1 MRSYPGGRIAAR
13 AEGASPVEAMSSS
26 AFAPTRWTLIA
37 RANGEDA
44 AAQAALSELCAAYYA
59 PVNAFLRAEGRTED
73 AARELAH
80 EFFARVLAGGALGG
94 ALGGADAARG
104 RFRSYLLG
112 ALKHF
117 LADHRDRA
125 HAEKR
130 GSGIAPEPLE
140 TATSAGLALP
150 AARDDD
156 RIFDRQWALT
166 LIARA
171 LEITGNELR
180 DAGKSAHFD
189 ALKPWLTGESAA
201 LSQADAARQL
211 GMNEGAVKVA
221 IHRLRQ
227 RFREAVKSEI
237 AQTVRGDGD
246 VDDELRHLLAVLVAQ

>member
-1 MRSYPGGRIAAR
+1 MNP
-13 AEGASPVEAMSSS
+13 SPPNS
-26 AFAPTRWTLIA
+26 AFAATRWTLIA
-37 RANGEDA
+37 RASGEDA

-94 ALGGADAARG
+94 ADAARG

-125 HAEKR
+125 RAEKR
-130 GSGIAPEPLE
+130 GGGIAPEPLD
-140 TATSAGLALP
+140 TGTNAGQPLP
-150 AARDDD
+150 AARDDE
-156 RIFDRQWALT
+156 RAFDRQWALT
-166 LIARA
+166 LISRA
-171 LEITGNELR
+171 LETVGTELR
-180 DAGKSAHFD
+180 DAGKAAHFD

-201 LSQADAARQL
+201 LSQAEAARQL
-211 GMNEGAVKVA
+211 GVSEGAVKVA

-227 RFREAVKSEI
+227 RFREAVKAEI
-237 AQTVRGDGD
+237 VQTVPSDAD

>member
-1 MRSYPGGRIAAR
+1 MSAT
-13 AEGASPVEAMSSS
+13 ASNFVA
-26 AFAPTRWTLIA
+26 TRWTVVA
-37 RANGEDA
+37 KAKGGDTA
-44 AAQAALSELCAAYYA
+44 AKTALSELCAAYYA
-59 PVNAFLRAEGRTED
+59 PVNTFLRAEGRTED

-94 ALGGADAARG
+94 ADAARG

-117 LADHRDRA
+117 LADSRA
-125 HAEKR
+125 HANREKR
-130 GSGIAPEPLE
+130 GGGIAPEPLD
-140 TATSAGLALP
+140 TGTSAGLPLP
-150 AARDDD
+150 SARDDD

-171 LEITGNELR
+171 LEIVATELR
-180 DAGKSAHFD
+180 DAGKGKHFD
-189 ALKPWLTGESAA
+189 ALKPWLTGENPA
-201 LSQADAARQL
+201 LSQATTAQQL

-227 RFREAVKSEI
+227 RFREAVKAEI
-237 AQTVRGDGD
+237 AQTVPDAAD

>member
-1 MRSYPGGRIAAR
+1 MSAPTGNFAA
-13 AEGASPVEAMSSS
+13 
-26 AFAPTRWTLIA
+26 TRWTLVA
-37 RANGEDA
+37 RASGGDA
-44 AAQAALSELCAAYYA
+44 SAQAALSELCAAYYA

-73 AARELAH
+73 AARDLAH
-80 EFFARVLAGGALGG
+80 DFFARLLAGGS
-94 ALGGADAARG
+94 LGGADAARG

-117 LADHRDRA
+117 LADHRA
-125 HAEKR
+125 HANREKR
-130 GSGIAPEPLE
+130 GGGIAPEPLE
-140 TATSAGLALP
+140 TATSAGLTLP

-171 LEITGNELR
+171 LEIVGGELR
-180 DAGKSAHFD
+180 DAGKSAHFE

-201 LSQADAARQL
+201 LSQSGTARQL

-237 AQTVRGDGD
+237 AQTVPDAAD

>member
-1 MRSYPGGRIAAR
+1 MSAPAGNFAA
-13 AEGASPVEAMSSS
+13 
-26 AFAPTRWTLIA
+26 TRWTLVA
-37 RANGEDA
+37 RARGGDS
-44 AAQAALSELCAAYYA
+44 AAQAAISELCAAYYA

-94 ALGGADAARG
+94 ADAARG

-130 GSGIAPEPLE
+130 GGGTTPEPLD
-140 TATSAGLALP
+140 TATGAGLALP
-150 AARDDD
+150 SARDDD
-156 RIFDRQWALT
+156 SIFDRQWALT

-171 LEITGNELR
+171 LEIVGNELR

-189 ALKPWLTGESAA
+189 ALKPWLTGENAA

-211 GMNEGAVKVA
+211 EMSEGAVKVA

>member
-1 MRSYPGGRIAAR
+1 MNSPASHFAA
-13 AEGASPVEAMSSS
+13 
-26 AFAPTRWTLIA
+26 TRWTLVA
-37 RANGEDA
+37 RASGGDS
-44 AAQAALSELCAAYYA
+44 AAQSALSELCAAYYA

-94 ALGGADAARG
+94 ADAARG

-117 LADHRDRA
+117 LGDHRDRA
-125 HAEKR
+125 NAEKR
-130 GSGIAPEPLE
+130 GGGIAPEPLD
-140 TATSAGLALP
+140 TGTHAGQPLP

-156 RIFDRQWALT
+156 RVFDRQWALT

-171 LEITGNELR
+171 LEIVGGELR
-180 DAGKSAHFD
+180 DAGKGAHFD

-201 LSQADAARQL
+201 LSQADAAQQL
-211 GMNEGAVKVA
+211 GVSEGAAKVA

-227 RFREAVKSEI
+227 RFRETVKAEI
-237 AQTVRGDGD
+237 AQTVHDPGE
-246 VDDELRHLLAVLVAQ
+246 VDDELRHLLVVLVAQ

>member
-1 MRSYPGGRIAAR
+1 
-13 AEGASPVEAMSSS
+13 MSTP
-26 AFAPTRWTLIA
+26 ADNFVATRWTLVA
-37 RANGEDA
+37 RASGGDA
-44 AAQAALSELCAAYYA
+44 GAQTALSELCAAYYA

-80 EFFARVLAGGALGG
+80 EFFARLLAGG

-117 LADHRDRA
+117 LTDHRL
-125 HAEKR
+125 HANREKR
-130 GSGIAPEPLE
+130 GGGIAPEPLD
-140 TATSAGLALP
+140 TGTNAGLPLP
-150 AARDDD
+150 AACDDD

-171 LEITGNELR
+171 LEIVGGELR
-180 DAGKSAHFD
+180 EAGKAEHFD

-201 LSQADAARQL
+201 LSQAEAAQQL
-211 GMNEGAVKVA
+211 GVSEGAVKVA
-221 IHRLRQ
+221 VHRLRQ
-227 RFREAVKSEI
+227 RFREAIKAEI
-237 AQTVRGDGD
+237 AQTVPNEAD

>member
-1 MRSYPGGRIAAR
+1 MSAAT
-13 AEGASPVEAMSSS
+13 GN
-26 AFAPTRWTLIA
+26 FAATRWTLVA
-37 RANGEDA
+37 RASGGDS

-73 AARELAH
+73 VARELAH
-80 EFFARVLAGGALGG
+80 EFFARLLAGGS
-94 ALGGADAARG
+94 LGGADATRG

-117 LADHRDRA
+117 LVEQRA
-125 HAEKR
+125 FANREKR
-130 GSGIAPEPLE
+130 GGGIAPEPLD
-140 TATSAGLALP
+140 TGTSAGLPLP

-171 LEITGNELR
+171 LEIVGAELR
-180 DAGKSAHFD
+180 DAGKGEHFD
-189 ALKPWLTGESAA
+189 ALKPWLTGENAA
-201 LSQADAARQL
+201 LSQAATAQQL
-211 GMNEGAVKVA
+211 GVSEGAVKVA

-227 RFREAVKSEI
+227 RFREAVKAEI
-237 AQTVRGDGD
+237 AQTVPSETD

>member
-1 MRSYPGGRIAAR
+1 M
-13 AEGASPVEAMSSS
+13 
-26 AFAPTRWTLIA
+26 
-37 RANGEDA
+37 
-44 AAQAALSELCAAYYA
+44 
-59 PVNAFLRAEGRTED
+59 NAFLRAEGRPED

-80 EFFARVLAGGALGG
+80 EFFARVLAGGS
-94 ALGGADAARG
+94 LGGADAARG

-125 HAEKR
+125 NREKR

-171 LEITGNELR
+171 LEIVGNELR

>member
-1 MRSYPGGRIAAR
+1 MSAPTGNFAA
-13 AEGASPVEAMSSS
+13 
-26 AFAPTRWTLIA
+26 TRWTLVA
-37 RANGEDA
+37 RASGGDST
-44 AAQAALSELCAAYYA
+44 AQAALSELCAAYYS

-94 ALGGADAARG
+94 ADAARG

-125 HAEKR
+125 NAEKR
-130 GSGIAPEPLE
+130 GGGATPEPLE

-201 LSQADAARQL
+201 LSQADAAQQL

-227 RFREAVKSEI
+227 RFRQKVRDEVAATTMDSNDAEAEF
-237 AQTVRGDGD
+237 
-246 VDDELRHLLAVLVAQ
+246 RHLVDVWVSEAC

>member
-1 MRSYPGGRIAAR
+1 MI
-13 AEGASPVEAMSSS
+13 SS
-26 AFAPTRWTLIA
+26 AFAATRWTLIA

-94 ALGGADAARG
+94 ADAARG

-117 LADHRDRA
+117 LADHRA
-125 HAEKR
+125 HANREKR
-130 GSGIAPEPLE
+130 GGGIAPEPLD
-140 TATSAGLALP
+140 TGTNAGQPLP
-150 AARDDD
+150 AARDDE
-156 RIFDRQWALT
+156 RAFDRQWALT

-171 LEITGNELR
+171 LEITGAELR

-189 ALKPWLTGESAA
+189 ALKPWLTGENPA
-201 LSQADAARQL
+201 LSQAETARQL
-211 GMNEGAVKVA
+211 GMSEGAAKVA

-227 RFREAVKSEI
+227 RFREAVKAEI
-237 AQTVRGDGD
+237 AQTVPDAAD
-246 VDDELRHLLAVLVAQ
+246 VDDELRYLLAVLVAQ